1 MKSKQSRI
9 SHPFPLM
16 MATASHF
23 VIARKTVKNPFSIKI
38 RSYEVQE
45 KWEFRKYAVS
55 SGSSLAPRQCFG
67 MSHSPARRQNVST
80 ASPLM
85 GPPGVQEL
93 FCLLIF
99 SREGSIW
106 KALPI
111 LNKESIQ
118 YINKIRLQEDTII
131 FLLLEEPQVLC
142 GIKSSH
148 FAHSSSSIPTVPN
161 CNATA
166 LHWEFEFRKHRR
178 DSPLCTGLHLSVGSS
193 PPLWKDSH
201 LLRAAA
207 DLVMKSL
214 KCFWFC

>member
-16 MATASHF
+16 VATASHF

-85 GPPGVQEL
+85 GPPGEQEL

-99 SREGSIW
+99 SREWSTR

-111 LNKESIQ
+111 LNKEPVQ
-118 YINKIRLQEDTII
+118 YINKISLREDSII
-131 FLLLEEPQVLC
+131 FLLLEEPQVVWDQEFSLC
-142 GIKSSH
+142 TL
-148 FAHSSSSIPTVPN
+148 FFNT
-161 CNATA
+161 
-166 LHWEFEFRKHRR
+166 
-178 DSPLCTGLHLSVGSS
+178 DSPHLHCHCAGNLSFESTGEIHLCAQ
-193 PPLWKDSH
+193 DRIY
-201 LLRAAA
+201 LLAA
-207 DLVMKSL
+207 LLPFGKIPI
-214 KCFWFC
+214 C